1 MARRVLRE
9 EVDAPG
15 RFKSGLIWDRVE
27 SMVSPIERS
36 ARDDFR
42 EARRKAAVEQV
53 LANLKGES
61 IALLN
66 FSKVSEDLKPTA
78 VDELGL
84 QEIPLDAIV
93 GSVGRYQDFT
103 RSFLPMSDDDRER
116 WLGVQAHVRRH
127 GLEPIKVYKVGDA
140 YFVIDGNHRVSVAR
154 QHGGDT
160 ILATVIEVKTRVP
173 LSAEDS
179 PDAIICKARYAD
191 FLEETNLDRLRP
203 EADLM
208 MAVPGQ
214 YLFLLEQIDAQ
225 RYRLSLDPSRDE
237 VSYEEAVTSWYD
249 RVYAPLVQLI
259 REQGLGHRFP
269 ELTETDLYV
278 LVLKR
283 RAELQASLDWPV
295 DMVAVASDLKRERR
309 GRPSQVGEQVLQA
322 VTPDALE
329 SGPSAGRWREERL
342 AKRPGDNLF
351 SDILVAGRG
360 VEADLNMMHH
370 AAIVAQREDARLLA
384 LRVLKEEA
392 DHSSEWLVEL
402 RDLFQQQ
409 CRELGIRGEFAAE
422 TGPVAPTIVRRAA
435 WADLLVLSLVRRSG
449 QKTATGFGT
458 RFNKI
463 LQRSPRP
470 ILVVPEGVNSAMDRA
485 LLAYDGS
492 PKADEALY
500 LAAYMARNW
509 GVTLAVVSAGKKKAA
524 AALRRAGDYLAGRNV
539 EAEFVQGK
547 KPADRAILSAVEEHQ
562 SDLIVMGGFGNRSAL
577 QLVVGS
583 TVTKILREVDRP
595 VFVCR

>member
-1 MARRVLRE
+1 
-9 EVDAPG
+9 
-15 RFKSGLIWDRVE
+15 
-27 SMVSPIERS
+27 MVSPLERS

-61 IALLN
+61 IALLS
-66 FSKVSEDLKPTA
+66 FGEVSEELKATA
-78 VDELGL
+78 VDELGM

-93 GSVGRYQDFT
+93 GSVGRVQDFT
-103 RSFLPMSDDDRER
+103 RSFLPKSDDDRER

-140 YFVIDGNHRVSVAR
+140 YFVIDGNHRVSIAK
-154 QHGGDT
+154 QHGGET
-160 ILATVIEVKTRVP
+160 ILASVIEVKTRVP

-191 FLEETNLDRLRP
+191 FLETTNLDRLRP

-208 MAVPGQ
+208 MAIPGQ
-214 YLFLLEQIDAQ
+214 YSFLLEQIDAQ
-225 RYRLSLDPSRDE
+225 RYRLSLDPSRE
-237 VSYEEAVTSWYD
+237 AVPYEEAVTSWYD

-259 REQGLGHRFP
+259 RRQGLGHHFP
-269 ELTETDLYV
+269 ELTETDLYM

-295 DMVAVASDLKRERR
+295 DMVAVASDLKKDRQ
-309 GRPSQVGEQVLQA
+309 GRPGQVGEQVLQA

-329 SGPSAGRWREERL
+329 SGPSAGRWRRERL
-342 AKRPGDNLF
+342 AKRPGDTLF

-360 VEADLNMMHH
+360 VNADINMMRH
-370 AAIVAQREDARLLA
+370 AAIVAKREDARLLA

-392 DHSSEWLVEL
+392 DHSSKWVVDL
-402 RDLFQQQ
+402 RDLFHEQ
-409 CRELGIRGEFAAE
+409 CRQLGIRGEFAAE
-422 TGPVAPTIVRRAA
+422 SGPVAPTIVRRAA
-435 WADLLVLSLVRRSG
+435 WADLLVLSLVRRTG
-449 QKTATGFGT
+449 PKTATGFGT

-470 ILVVPEGVNSAMDRA
+470 ILVVPEEADSAMDRA

-500 LAAYMARNW
+500 LAAYMARAW
-509 GVTLAVVSAGKKKAA
+509 GVTLTVVSAGSKKSAVAQRKA
-524 AALRRAGDYLAGRNV
+524 GEYLAGRNV
-539 EAEFVQGK
+539 EAEFVQGE
-547 KPADRAILSAVEEHQ
+547 KPAYHAILNAVEEQ
-562 SDLIVMGGFGNRSAL
+562 RANMIIMGGFGNRSAL
-577 QLVVGS
+577 QLVIGS
-583 TVTKILREVDRP
+583 TVTKLLREVDVP

>member
-1 MARRVLRE
+1 
-9 EVDAPG
+9 
-15 RFKSGLIWDRVE
+15 
-27 SMVSPIERS
+27 MVGPIERS

-53 LANLKGES
+53 LANLRGES

-66 FSKVSEDLKPTA
+66 FGEVSEELKPTDI
-78 VDELGL
+78 DELGM

-93 GSVGRYQDFT
+93 GSVGRYRDFT
-103 RSFLPMSDDDRER
+103 RSFLPKSDDDRER
-116 WLGVQAHVRRH
+116 WLGVQTHVRRH

-154 QHGGDT
+154 QLGGVT

-173 LSAEDS
+173 LSAGDS
-179 PDAIICKARYAD
+179 PDEIIIKARYAD
-191 FLEETNLDRLRP
+191 FLEKTNLDRLRP

-208 MAVPGQ
+208 MAVPAQ
-214 YLFLLEQIDAQ
+214 YSFLLEQIDAQ
-225 RYRLSLDPSRDE
+225 RYRLSLDPSRE
-237 VSYEEAVTSWYD
+237 EAPYEEAVTSWYD

-259 REQGLGHRFP
+259 RGQGLGHHFP

-309 GRPSQVGEQVLQA
+309 GRPSKVGEQVLQA

-342 AKRPGDNLF
+342 AKRPSDTLF
-351 SDILVAGRG
+351 SDILVTGRG
-360 VEADLNMMHH
+360 VEADVNMMRH
-370 AAIVAQREDARLLA
+370 AAIVARREDARLLA
-384 LRVLKEEA
+384 LRVLKKDA
-392 DHSSEWLVEL
+392 HHSSDWLVEL
-402 RDLFQQQ
+402 RDLFHEQ
-409 CRELGIRGEFAAE
+409 CRALGVRGEFAAE

-435 WADLLVLSLVRRSG
+435 WADMLGLSLVKHTG
-449 QKTATGFGT
+449 PKTATGFGT

-470 ILVVPEGVNSAMDRA
+470 ILVVPEVADSAMDRA

-509 GVTLAVVSAGKKKAA
+509 GVTLVVVSVGGKKAA
-524 AALRRAGDYLAGRNV
+524 TALQKARDYLSARNAEV
-539 EAEFVQGK
+539 EFVQNEG
-547 KPADRAILSAVEEHQ
+547 PADRAILKAVEEQ
-562 SDLIVMGGFGNRSAL
+562 QADMIVMGGFGNRSAL

-583 TVTKILREVDRP
+583 TVTKILRTVEQP